1 MPDTKLAEMASTTPK
16 NAALIR
22 VTQETS
28 DLHENRDLDRN
39 LLQAAWFLPNAGAP
53 THRMSRTI
61 LQGQRERSTR
71 MAMCRGV
78 LPTFAAMTAALTVWA
93 VPAAQGQQQPRPP
106 QSQTQQSA
114 VSDKEIQAFAS
125 AASEVR
131 QLNQKWVPQVQ
142 AAAQQGPDAEQKVR
156 QQAMAEMTQAVQKKG
171 LSVDRYSTILDQA
184 QTDPELNRK
193 VQERMQ
199 PKQ

>member
-1 MPDTKLAEMASTTPK
+1 
-16 NAALIR
+16 
-22 VTQETS
+22 
-28 DLHENRDLDRN
+28 
-39 LLQAAWFLPNAGAP
+39 
-53 THRMSRTI
+53 
-61 LQGQRERSTR
+61 
-71 MAMCRGV
+71 MAMCRSV
-78 LPTFAAMTAALTVWA
+78 LPAIAAMTAALTIGA
-93 VPAAQGQQQPRPP
+93 VSTTQAQQQQRSP
-106 QSQTQQSA
+106 QLQTQQPA

-131 QLNQKWVPQVQ
+131 QLNQKWIPQVQ
-142 AAAQQGPDAEQKVR
+142 AAAQQGPDAEQKAR

-171 LSVDRYSTILDQA
+171 LSVDQYSRILDQT